1 MDWDWFFSSAAQ
13 SVAAIVGLFGA
24 FLVTKIIANQADHR
38 ALTEKAKD
46 FINKAKILEF
56 GAKSRKIGWYNMR
69 TRQEQLAAIAAE
81 IDRTG
86 RIRTSA
92 EYYREFPF
100 SKLDRMEEVV
110 IEVEQLLRLKRAEK
124 TDPNMVKRDFPRLD
138 PEELREAKE
147 EGALIEQLLNDSL
160 HHTLG
165 TEEILKTV
173 RSNPQYSSVVSVII
187 VAELL
192 LFFAGI
198 IFPLALMP
206 QDLSKPVDFSFG
218 GFMAALGS
226 LKGAFLGVI
235 SAVFSGLMLYFF
247 ALNIGMRFNKA
258 MVGRLVHYADLGN
271 YSPYFAIMIA
281 NVKSR
286 DG

>member
-24 FLVTKIIANQADHR
+24 FLVTKIIANQAEHR
-38 ALTEKAKD
+38 TLTEKAKD

-56 GAKSRKIGWYNMR
+56 GAKSRKIGWYNLRM
-69 TRQEQLAAIAAE
+69 RQEQLAAIAAE

-92 EYYREFPF
+92 EYYRDFPF

-124 TDPNMVKRDFPRLD
+124 ADPNMVKRGFPRLD

-147 EGALIEQLLNDSL
+147 EGALIEQLLGDSL

-165 TEEILKTV
+165 IEEILRTV

-198 IFPLALMP
+198 IFPLAYMP
-206 QDLSKPVDFSFG
+206 MDVAKPFEFSIG
-218 GFMAALGS
+218 GLLAALGGF
-226 LKGAFLGVI
+226 KGAFLGSI
-235 SAVFSGLMLYFF
+235 SAIFAALMLYFF

-271 YSPYFAIMIA
+271 YSPYFATMIA

-286 DG
+286 EG